1 MAPIRAVV
9 FDLFDTLVDLRYED
23 LPLQEHE
30 GRRVSPTTRELH
42 AALAQRAEADFD
54 AFATALLAVDR
65 ELRDARY
72 AEGRELPTEE
82 RFAALVARLGLDD
95 DELPAILTAVH
106 MGMLRSTVA
115 VPEHHTDLLA
125 SLRRRVRLG
134 LCSNFSHSETA
145 FGILEEAGLHGY
157 LDAVVVSDA
166 VGFRKPRGEI
176 FEAVLREL
184 DVAPEEMLHVGD
196 NLRDDV
202 AGARALGIRTAWVT
216 RRVEDPE
223 QRLKDYEGP
232 PPDVTIRDLAEIP
245 ALLSRGEIVA

>member
-23 LPLQEHE
+23 LPRQEHA
-30 GRRVSPTTRELH
+30 GRRIPPTTGELH
-42 AALAQRAEADFD
+42 AALAQRADVEFGDFVE
-54 AFATALLAVDR
+54 ALLAVDR

-82 RFAALVARLGLDD
+82 RFAALAARLRLDD

-106 MGMLRSTVA
+106 MGVLRSTVE
-115 VPEHHTDLLA
+115 VPDHHADLLA
-125 SLRRRVRLG
+125 SLGRRVRLG

-145 FGILEEAGLHGY
+145 FGVLEAAGLNGY

-166 VGFRKPRGEI
+166 VGFRKPRSEI
-176 FEAVLREL
+176 FEAVLRAL
-184 DVAPEEMLHVGD
+184 DVAPQEMLHVGD
-196 NLRDDV
+196 NLTADIG
-202 AGARALGIRTAWVT
+202 GASSVGIRTAWVT
-216 RRVEDPE
+216 RRVDEPE
-223 QRLKDYEGP
+223 QRLRESSGP

-245 ALLSRGEIVA
+245 ALLSRGGLFR